1 MSGRHWNDLVPVD
14 RYIVRSNGLIH
25 EYDRKI
31 LTMLYQ
37 PLLGFRGFSLYMTLW
52 SELEQ
57 DRLWG
62 KDKTHHSLMTIMQ
75 CNLKDI
81 HHERQKLEGIG
92 LLKTYVKEED
102 DVRNFIY
109 EIQPPLTPDNFFSD
123 PVLNIYLYNRLGK
136 SKYLSVKKFFTD
148 DKSNVESYEQVTKS
162 FNDVFQSIQTDQMV
176 SSLNDEAIEDIS
188 QTSESEWMSRSEGSE
203 PVVNHTNFD
212 FDLLFAGLSDVVIP
226 KKAIT
231 SKVKDA
237 MEKLAFLYQ
246 IDALQMK
253 DILMNTV
260 DEDDNINIEK
270 LRKSCRDWYQLEYN
284 NELPTLVES
293 TQPITLRKMEN
304 KEPANKEEQLIKML
318 ETVSPRKLLS
328 DFSNGGEP
336 ITSDLQIVEDVMF
349 KQQLPAGVI
358 NVLLYYV
365 LLKTDMKLNRKY
377 MEKIA
382 SHWARKHIKT
392 VPEAMELAKQEQR
405 QYQSWA
411 ETKNTTKTAVKKTE
425 NRNRFISKEATSSED
440 KQDSTKTTTVQE
452 ESKRKLAERLERLQQ
467 QKKNE

>member
-1 MSGRHWNDLVPVD
+1 MSARHWNDLVPVD

-62 KDKTHHSLMTIMQ
+62 EDKTHHSLMAMMQ

-92 LLKTYVKEED
+92 LLRTYVNEKND
-102 DVRNFIY
+102 ARNFIY
-109 EIQPPLTPDNFFSD
+109 EIQPPLTPDAFFSD
-123 PVLNIYLYNRLGK
+123 PVLNIYLYNRLSK
-136 SKYLSVKKFFTD
+136 SKYLNVKKFFTE
-148 DKSNVESYEQVTKS
+148 DKLINEQYEQVTKS
-162 FNDVFQSIQTDQMV
+162 FNDVFQSIQAEQMV
-176 SSLNDEAIEDIS
+176 GSLNDEAFEDIS
-188 QTSESEWMSRSEGSE
+188 ITSEKEWMNRAQGTE
-203 PVVNHTNFD
+203 PVIKHTNFD
-212 FDLLFAGLSDVVIP
+212 FELLFAGLSDVVIP
-226 KKAIT
+226 NKAIT
-231 SKVKDA
+231 TKVKDA
-237 MEKLAFLYQ
+237 IEKLSFLYQ

-253 DILMNTV
+253 DILMNTI

-270 LRKSCRDWYQLEYN
+270 LRKSSRDWYQLEYN
-284 NELPTLVES
+284 NELPTLVET
-293 TQPITLRKMEN
+293 TQPFTLRKMEN
-304 KEPANKEEQLIKML
+304 KEPTSKDEQLIKML

-328 DFSNGGEP
+328 DLSNGGEP
-336 ITSDLQIVEDVMF
+336 IVSDLQIVEDIMF
-349 KQQLPAGVI
+349 KQHLPAGVI

-377 MEKIA
+377 IEKIA

-392 VPEAMELAKQEQR
+392 VPDAMELAKQEQR

-411 ETKNTTKTAVKKTE
+411 ETKSSTKTPAKKTE
-425 NRNRFISKEATSSED
+425 NRNRFISKEQKITEEKNES
-440 KQDSTKTTTVQE
+440 TTTAQE
-452 ESKRKLAERLERLQQ
+452 EDKRKLAERLERLKL
-467 QKKNE
+467 QKKVEE